1 MRHDVA
7 VKRGKFIG
15 TLNSMLQEL
24 HFVDSNVFMK
34 LVNIYCTSFYGSNLW
49 DLYSKDVDRIFK
61 SWNVTVRN
69 VLKLPFTTHRYLI
82 EPLSA
87 CMHPKTMLTSRYMKF
102 IDSLCSSQKR
112 SVRFLV
118 NNVKDDNR
126 TLTGKT
132 LSRISDDTNL
142 ARNSLSAKTVR
153 NHMKY
158 FPVPPNQEWRCN
170 VILELINVRDGSLE
184 NNLDNNEVTTI
195 INFLCTT

>member
-1 MRHDVA
+1 
-7 VKRGKFIG
+7 
-15 TLNSMLQEL
+15 
-24 HFVDSNVFMK
+24 
-34 LVNIYCTSFYGSNLW
+34 
-49 DLYSKDVDRIFK
+49 
-61 SWNVTVRN
+61 
-69 VLKLPFTTHRYLI
+69 
-82 EPLSA
+82 
-87 CMHPKTMLTSRYMKF
+87 MKF

-118 NNVKDDNR
+118 NTVKDDNR

-142 ARNSLSAKTVR
+142 ARNSLSAKTIR

-158 FPVPPNQEWRCN
+158 FPVPPNQEWRCK
-170 VILELINVRDGSLE
+170 VIMELINVRDGSLE